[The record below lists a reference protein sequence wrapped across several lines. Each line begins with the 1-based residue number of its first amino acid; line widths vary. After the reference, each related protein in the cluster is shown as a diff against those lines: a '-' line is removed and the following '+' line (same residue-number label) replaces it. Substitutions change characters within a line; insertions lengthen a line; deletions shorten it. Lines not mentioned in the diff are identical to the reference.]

1 MTTILISIPLTLI
14 VICIFELVYFG
25 IKKCIVKSS
34 FNKNETLIN
43 VVFVAYLAVLAEVV
57 LLPFNIVSSNT
68 IRETFPFEAYLQVI
82 PFKSISFYISHMTNY
97 HIMIQFFGNVLLL
110 APLAI
115 YMNINRSISVL
126 KNLILALCLSFFI
139 ELSQS
144 LLNLISQYPN
154 NVSDIDDL
162 ILNVIGY
169 MCALLLVPWFKTIF
183 KLKNKFH

>member
-1 MTTILISIPLTLI
+1 
-14 VICIFELVYFG
+14 
-25 IKKCIVKSS
+25 
-34 FNKNETLIN
+34 
-43 VVFVAYLAVLAEVV
+43 
-57 LLPFNIVSSNT
+57 
-68 IRETFPFEAYLQVI
+68 
-82 PFKSISFYISHMTNY
+82 MTNY
-97 HIMIQFFGNVLLL
+97 HIMIQFFGNLLLL

-126 KNLILALCLSFFI
+126 KNLILALCISFFI
-139 ELSQS
+139 ELSQG
-144 LLNLISQYPN
+144 LLNLIFQYPN